1 VSSSRGKSPENLRR
15 QTMSFVSG
23 KQRRYLFKNKP
34 DVAKKFEED
43 ELSRPAMKKKKRKY
57 G

>member
-1 VSSSRGKSPENLRR
+1 
-15 QTMSFVSG
+15 MSFVSG